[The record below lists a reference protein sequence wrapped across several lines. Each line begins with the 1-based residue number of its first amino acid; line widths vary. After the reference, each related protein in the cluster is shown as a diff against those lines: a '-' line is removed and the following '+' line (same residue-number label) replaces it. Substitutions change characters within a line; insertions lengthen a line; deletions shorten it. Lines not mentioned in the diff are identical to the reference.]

1 MPGEA
6 PRAAIGILLIGAGTW
21 LLLLLSSSI
30 QQPHEGGACSS
41 ATPTLAELFEQRMKH
56 DRRRILVQLQDKA
69 HVRTVAGNN
78 NVSTTQAYYLGSECS
93 AAAAQVSRSA
103 PADFA
108 YKASHTA
115 GCVLLV
121 REGVAVAHKTC
132 FGEPSRVG
140 ARVTTCATPGPNR
153 TAESS
158 GSSLL
163 RIRCAQAHAA
173 RAVRG
178 LDGARVLRARVG
190 LLEGAPMPCLSP
202 RRHLASIS
210 PSRTST
216 ASRRQIPR
224 AVLAEELL
232 PPPTPDLVGA
242 DDLKCWAA
250 NGRGLYLQHVTAR
263 FGVDGTEARAG
274 LFGADRKHDTGYER
288 GAASPR
294 LDIGQRGL
302 LGLRTSWP
310 ERNASRWL
318 GAQTLARGFGA
329 CDAIAR
335 ASGIDFARIDLLL
348 TSPAPAIAASERAVA
363 APGAAAATATPPEPR
378 LVLGEVT
385 IYPMAGNPGLSPR
398 SVDAQLSSAWCDAG
412 GPPHRPELELLEAPV
427 PNGRRAASRTR
438 PRA

>member
-103 PADFA
+103 PADFV
-108 YKASHTA
+108 YKATHTA

-140 ARVTTCATPGPNR
+140 ARVTTCATQGPNG
-153 TAESS
+153 TAESNCIASVHPVRS
-158 GSSLL
+158 GACYAS
-163 RIRCAQAHAA
+163 CA
-173 RAVRG
+173 RAGWRTGTPSASG
-178 LDGARVLRARVG
+178 LTRRFADALPEP
-190 LLEGAPMPCLSP
+190 L
-202 RRHLASIS
+202 RHLASIS

-216 ASRRQIPR
+216 ASRRQIPH

-274 LFGADRKHDTGYER
+274 LFGADRKRDTWYER

-302 LGLRTSWP
+302 LGLRASWP

-427 PNGRRAASRTR
+427 PNGRRAASRNR